1 MTRTSSADAAAPAS
15 APAADPAREARVREL
30 SKAHVFT
37 SWSAQKAVD
46 PLPLAGGQGAWFW
59 DYQGRRFLDLTSQ
72 LVNANL
78 GYQHPA
84 LSRAIA
90 EAAMRITTVAPSFS
104 EESRAEAAAAVSQV
118 APEGMN
124 KVFFTNGGTEANEH
138 AVRMARH
145 HTGRQKVLAAYR
157 SYHGSTAGSASLTGE
172 PRRWGSEPAVP
183 GVVHFWGPY
192 LYRSEF
198 WATTPEEESERALT
212 HLRHTVQ
219 AEGPHHVAAIV
230 LESVVGSAG
239 ILPPPPGYLQG
250 VRELCDEHGI
260 LLLADEVMVGFGRTG
275 AWFGFEHAGI
285 APDLIT
291 FAKGVNSGYVPLG
304 GVIMTDEIARTF
316 DELPYPGGLTY
327 SGHALATASAVA
339 SLRIL
344 HEDGIVEHVREL
356 GERTLGPALQAVAD
370 GHTAVGEARGLGAF
384 WALELVADPDSRE
397 PLDAATMKQVAAA
410 CQARGVWPLVMA
422 NRIHVAPPLVISHED
437 AAQAVAVID
446 EALSEVTG

>member
-1 MTRTSSADAAAPAS
+1 MTDTPAADPS
-15 APAADPAREARVREL
+15 VPAADPAREARIREL

-46 PLPLAGGQGAWFW
+46 PLPLAGGEGAWFW
-59 DYQGRRFLDLTSQ
+59 DFRGRRFLDLTSQ

-90 EAAMRITTVAPSFS
+90 DAAMRITTVAPSFY
-104 EESRAEAAAAVSQV
+104 EESRAEAAAAVAAV

-138 AVRMARH
+138 ATRMARH
-145 HTGRQKVLAAYR
+145 HTGRQKILAAYR

-183 GVVHFWGPY
+183 GVFHFWGPY

-198 WATTPEEESERALT
+198 WSSTPEEETERALT
-212 HLRHTVQ
+212 HLRHTVE
-219 AEGPHHVAAIV
+219 AEGPQHVAAIV

-239 ILPPPPGYLQG
+239 VLPPTPGYLQG

-260 LLLADEVMVGFGRTG
+260 MLIADEVMVGFGRTG
-275 AWFGFEHAGI
+275 AWFGFDHAGI
-285 APDLIT
+285 APDLIS

-304 GVIMTDEIARTF
+304 GVLMSDEIARTF
-316 DELPYPGGLTY
+316 DDVPYPGGLTY

-344 HEDGIVEHVREL
+344 HEDGIVEHAREL
-356 GERTLGPALQAVAD
+356 GERTLGPGLQALAEQHGV
-370 GHTAVGEARGLGAF
+370 VGEARGLGAF
-384 WALELVADPDSRE
+384 WALELVADPDTRE
-397 PLDAATMKQVAAA
+397 PLDAGTMKKVAAA
-410 CQARGVWPLVMA
+410 CQERGVWPLVVA
-422 NRIHVAPPLVISHED
+422 NRIHVAPPLVITHEE
-437 AAQAVAVID
+437 AASAVETLGA
-446 EALSEVTG
+446 ALTEVVG